1 MVMAKPENLKV
12 IPLQLQLLK
21 QFQERYKLEGI
32 KIFIELQ
39 YELQTSLCLS

>member
-21 QFQERYKLEGI
+21 QFQERYK
-32 KIFIELQ
+32 